1 MNKESK
7 IILEGD
13 FGIDSRYKSKIDKD
27 QDSISLLESRLA
39 RLKNMNAAQIIDAKL
54 IQLKLQMEDFMT
66 VQNNELHQKFVLFL
80 KSYID
85 IFYVKQNDFAE
96 DINIQ
101 PNLLSKILNHH
112 REPNDEFIQKVMV
125 HSEKAFKNINNYSST
140 IWYYLYYHERIHNSI
155 SKQNEWRPEIE
166 KQVKLTI
173 IG

>member
-13 FGIDSRYKSKIDKD
+13 FGIDSRYKSKIEKD

-39 RLKNMNAAQIIDAKL
+39 RLKNMSGAQIIDAKL

-125 HSEKAFKNINNYSST
+125 HSEKAFKNIKNYSST
-140 IWYYLYYHERIHNSI
+140 IWYYLYYHERIYNSI
-155 SKQNEWRPEIE
+155 SKQNEWRPMIE